1 MLEINNEISK
11 ATIYKIKIQK
21 LVVFLYTDNK
31 KSEIELKM
39 PLTIVS
45 KTIKHL
51 EKKLTK
57 EMKDLYTE
65 IYKTLMK

>member
-1 MLEINNEISK
+1 MELINKFSK
-11 ATIYKIKIQK
+11 VSGYKINIQK

-51 EKKLTK
+51 EKKINQGNERPVHWNL
-57 EMKDLYTE
+57 
-65 IYKTLMK
+65 